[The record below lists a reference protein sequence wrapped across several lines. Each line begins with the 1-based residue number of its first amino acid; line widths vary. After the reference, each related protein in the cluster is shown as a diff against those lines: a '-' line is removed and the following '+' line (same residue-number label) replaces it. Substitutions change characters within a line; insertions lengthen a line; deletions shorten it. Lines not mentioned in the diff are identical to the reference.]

1 MEVYEF
7 PPELAAKYIPP
18 NRLGQGC
25 GPWVQVLGAGP
36 GARSVAGRLFQIQG
50 ISAGVANKFCSGAL
64 RINNNAIVGLFR
76 VCISRSSERTRARSL
91 WGDTSLIWSSVTS
104 LCFRSCTGVSSSMF
118 RHSSNAHSRSLVVAS
133 ESGSFPSLH
142 SLHLN
147 RQIDVASSSI
157 GVRGVCYSTYL
168 QFSRACPS
176 HVRLL

>member
-1 MEVYEF
+1 
-7 PPELAAKYIPP
+7 LKP
-18 NRLGQGC
+18 NSPKTGFWYPAHGGLRISSRIGREIHSPKSI
-25 GPWVQVLGAGP
+25 GPGLRPVGTGAGP

-118 RHSSNAHSRSLVVAS
+118 RHSSNAHSRSLVVSPQSPGVFHRCILCILIAKLML
-133 ESGSFPSLH
+133 LH
-142 SLHLN
+142 P
-147 RQIDVASSSI
+147 V
-157 GVRGVCYSTYL
+157 
-168 QFSRACPS
+168 
-176 HVRLL
+176 